1 MDDSDDR
8 KETHDEIECDMNDNI
23 VLLNVPIEKDEANRE
38 GYYADDELLFE
49 TRIFKKAVLA
59 DYISQKEKG
68 YTPNKAVKGKVWS
81 IVVML
86 VSSV

>member
-8 KETHDEIECDMNDNI
+8 KETHDEIECDMNEDI

-38 GYYADDELLFE
+38 GYYADYELLFE

-68 YTPNKAVKGKVWS
+68 YTPNKAVKGKVRS